1 MQTSR
6 DIYLARL
13 KRAAAILLVVAV
25 TVYAMAPARWFSFYG
40 WAAILLAAAALF
52 SYPLLDRLRAIG
64 RNRALALFFII
75 PAVLIGLVQIGY
87 WLAFFRFGPTNP
99 APGVVRELFWINAGF
114 AVPYAV
120 TGLAAL
126 WAWLFWS
133 PSRIDA

>member
-13 KRAAAILLVVAV
+13 KRAAGIFLALAVAV
-25 TVYAMAPARWFSFYG
+25 YALAPPRWFSFYG
-40 WAAILLAAAALF
+40 WAALLLAAVALF

-64 RNRALALFFII
+64 NNRAWVLLFSV

-87 WLAFFRFGPTNP
+87 WLAFFKFGPTNP
-99 APGVVRELFWINAGF
+99 TPGVVRELFWINLGF

-120 TGLAAL
+120 IGLALL
-126 WAWLFWS
+126 WARLFWS